1 MAECIV
7 LKGGGGIG
15 SDELTATKDY
25 VLNEK
30 TYVGS
35 DTNDEIGA
43 GTMPDMRV
51 LDPEIGGINS
61 NYPNVA
67 IQRPKTTTSIQ
78 LSDTTVSKEKLLAIM
93 PKTGYYNSSYV
104 GAPLNTVASV
114 TGVTPAKV
122 LAGQTACGVS
132 GTATSDANVV
142 ASNILSGRT
151 AYANGSLLTGTMPNY
166 GSTPTAIDA
175 IRINNN
181 RFEVAVASGYHGYS
195 WANNGYEY
203 MTYDQVANAI
213 GLTAAKLKKG
223 ETVCGRTG
231 TFEGYIAGSLDLYNR
246 GAWGSI
252 ASSNLSPTWT
262 VQSDYTAGTLRYDSA
277 QIALVGNSIRYSLAM
292 LITKGFNTINY
303 SYFNVT
309 MLNAQTTI
317 TQFLRIECGT
327 GYQASSASSN
337 NKWEIT
343 NRLGDTGN
351 TRIGSSSETT
361 ISLNLANI
369 NSTVY
374 FLLSMYPNTGI
385 SSKDFAYIKRIW
397 FS

>member
-1 MAECIV
+1 VADCII
-7 LKGGGGIG
+7 LKGGGGADLDVI
-15 SDELTATKDY
+15 TA
-25 VLNEK
+25 V
-30 TYVGS
+30 
-35 DTNDEIGA
+35 A
-43 GTMPDMRV
+43 PD
-51 LDPEIGGINS
+51 
-61 NYPNVA
+61 
-67 IQRPKTTTSIQ
+67 
-78 LSDTTVSKEKLLAIM
+78 
-93 PKTGYYNSSYV
+93 
-104 GAPLNTVASV
+104 
-114 TGVTPAKV
+114 V
-122 LAGQTACGVS
+122 LAGKV
-132 GTATSDANVV
+132 
-142 ASNILSGRT
+142 ILDKDG
-151 AYANGSLLTGTMPNY
+151 NPLTGTMVNN
-166 GSTPTAIDA
+166 GAVNQSLAINSTYTIPQGHHNGQGKVTQNIATMGAQTINPTASQQI
-175 IRINNN
+175 
-181 RFEVAVASGYHGYS
+181 VSTSGKYLTG
-195 WANNGYEY
+195 NVTVNG
-203 MTYDQVANAI
+203 VSN
-213 GLTAAKLKKG
+213 LTAANIKKG
-223 ETVCGRTG
+223 VNVGGTVGS
-231 TFEGYIAGSLDLYNR
+231 FEGYIAGSLDLYNR

-262 VQSDYTAGTLRYDSA
+262 VQSDYTAGSLRYDSA